1 MPQFARCERF
11 FKRPMVVLFKIR
23 DKCAGVRATSVE
35 VSGHL
40 PAASKE
46 AAAHL
51 TFTQKQACLQ
61 DGEDGAEL
69 EKACYRNPSAK
80 APEIHPGDEAP
91 FLVWRGEGEPTV
103 IVRYLVP
110 KR

>member
-1 MPQFARCERF
+1 
-11 FKRPMVVLFKIR
+11 MVVLFKIR
-23 DKCAGVRATSVE
+23 GTCAGVRATSVE

-40 PAASKE
+40 PAGSKE

-69 EKACYRNPSAK
+69 EKACYIPNEAKRNGGEAK
-80 APEIHPGDEAP
+80 ERGKSCLNKGKALLSCCAIREESITNAPAGFPH
-91 FLVWRGEGEPTV
+91 
-103 IVRYLVP
+103 RY
-110 KR
+110 